1 MLSRV
6 AVVCFLVGFC
16 TFLAC
21 WSEPLYRLPGWSWIF
36 GPLLGIFALPANI
49 RSSTENG
56 LFISL
61 AMVGL
66 VMLVLGLFC
75 TSRSIL
81 LALLWIIWAISG
93 YVWYA
98 FLVV

>member
-1 MLSRV
+1 M
-6 AVVCFLVGFC
+6 VCILVGFC

-36 GPLLGIFALPANI
+36 GPLLGIFALPTNIHSGTAN
-49 RSSTENG
+49 T
-56 LFISL
+56 LLISL

-66 VMLVLGLFC
+66 VMLVLSLFR
-75 TSRSIL
+75 TSRSISI
-81 LALLWIIWAISG
+81 ALLWICWAVSG
-93 YVWYA
+93 YAWYA